1 MPQESTVQTRDSSE
15 IVGLMLET
23 YDQLTSILPLD
34 ELMPRIAKTVK
45 RVIDYEMFA
54 IFLLNEKTQKL
65 SVRFSLGHPE
75 DVVRTLRIGIGEG
88 IVGRAAATARPVVVN
103 DVRKDPE
110 YIPSLETVRSE
121 MAIPLISKGQVI
133 GVLDIEAIPP
143 GYFTERD
150 QHFLTLL
157 AAPMAMAI
165 ENARLYRRSVRQA
178 RNLALLGEIN
188 REISSILDPKPLL
201 RKVKEAVR
209 RVIDFDNFRIL
220 ALDESTQTLSRW
232 ISFKRNEEIRD
243 KLLIPVG
250 KGIVGTAAYL
260 KEPVLVSDVR
270 KDLRYIEVDPE
281 ARSELSVPLIHGDRV
296 LGVLDLESLK
306 VGSFGKNDQEFLTN
320 LAPGIAI
327 AIENASLYE
336 QVSKHE
342 ERLQRDLTRAQ
353 QIQQFILPSPFP
365 SIPGLE
371 VGVHFRPARELG
383 GDLYDFIRLNQET
396 YSLTIGDVSG
406 KGAPAALY
414 GAMGTGILRSLAAI
428 QLTPGE
434 MLKQLNQLLQ
444 QRQIE
449 GHFLTLCF
457 ATWQPKSRLL
467 KMANAGMPRPFL
479 IRGETSEVFQVAGI
493 PLGLLE
499 VNSYEETSVQLQPG
513 DIVCFYSDGI
523 SETLDREDEFFG
535 SGRLEKVLFRVRHE
549 PAAKI
554 LSEVFEVLESF
565 TTPGAHRDD
574 QTLMILK
581 VL

>member
-15 IVGLMLET
+15 LVSLMLET

-65 SVRFSLGHPE
+65 SVRFSLGHPK

-88 IVGRAAATARPVVVN
+88 IVGRAAATARPVLVN
-103 DVRKDPE
+103 EVRKDPQ
-110 YIPSLETVRSE
+110 YIPSLDSVRSE
-121 MAIPLISKGQVI
+121 MAVPLISKGQVI
-133 GVLDIEAIPP
+133 GVLDIEAIPSD
-143 GYFTERD
+143 YFTERD

-165 ENARLYRRSVRQA
+165 ANARLYRRSVCQA

-220 ALDESTQTLSRW
+220 ALDASTQTLSRW

-327 AIENASLYE
+327 AIENARLYE
-336 QVSKHE
+336 RVSKHE

-467 KMANAGMPRPFL
+467 NMANAGMPRPFL

-535 SGRLEKVLFRVRHE
+535 SGRLEKVLLRVRHE

-554 LSEVFEVLESF
+554 LSEVFAVLESF

>member
-1 MPQESTVQTRDSSE
+1 
-15 IVGLMLET
+15 
-23 YDQLTSILPLD
+23 
-34 ELMPRIAKTVK
+34 
-45 RVIDYEMFA
+45 MFA
-54 IFLLNEKTQKL
+54 IFLLNERTQKL
-65 SVRFSLGHPE
+65 SVRFSLGHPK

-88 IVGRAAATARPVVVN
+88 IVGRAAATARPVLVN
-103 DVRKDPE
+103 DVRKDSQN
-110 YIPSLETVRSE
+110 IPSLESVRSE

-133 GVLDIEAIPP
+133 GVLDIKAIPP

-150 QHFLTLL
+150 RHFLTLL

-306 VGSFGKNDQEFLTN
+306 VGSFGKND
-320 LAPGIAI
+320 PGIPDQPGARDCHRYRK
-327 AIENASLYE
+327 ARLYE

-353 QIQQFILPSPFP
+353 QIQQFILPSPFH
-365 SIPGLE
+365 SGPGSRCAFPP
-371 VGVHFRPARELG
+371 GPRAR
-383 GDLYDFIRLNQET
+383 
-396 YSLTIGDVSG
+396 
-406 KGAPAALY
+406 
-414 GAMGTGILRSLAAI
+414 
-428 QLTPGE
+428 
-434 MLKQLNQLLQ
+434 
-444 QRQIE
+444 
-449 GHFLTLCF
+449 
-457 ATWQPKSRLL
+457 
-467 KMANAGMPRPFL
+467 
-479 IRGETSEVFQVAGI
+479 RG
-493 PLGLLE
+493 PL
-499 VNSYEETSVQLQPG
+499 
-513 DIVCFYSDGI
+513 
-523 SETLDREDEFFG
+523 
-535 SGRLEKVLFRVRHE
+535 
-549 PAAKI
+549 
-554 LSEVFEVLESF
+554 
-565 TTPGAHRDD
+565 
-574 QTLMILK
+574 
-581 VL
+581 